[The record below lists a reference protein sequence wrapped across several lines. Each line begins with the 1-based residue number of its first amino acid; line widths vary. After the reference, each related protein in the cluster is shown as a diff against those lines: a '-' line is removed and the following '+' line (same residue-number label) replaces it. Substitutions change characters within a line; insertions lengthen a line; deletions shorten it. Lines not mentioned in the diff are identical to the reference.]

1 MKTMR
6 NAGLLM
12 AYLLMVAVSP
22 RATAAVPCAAT
33 GEEAVRLFVE
43 RYAAQAP
50 DSVDLLLPTS
60 LAEYRGAL
68 AQMLDDR
75 YAPDSAAW
83 RVQVLGTDW
92 TPARV
97 SAATDAELLKAYLA
111 HGASARPAV
120 SVTDIRVGTSDD
132 KWHEFYPLDATYG
145 IEVDGKKVQRSGQFK
160 AEVIAGCWKVS
171 LPVQAWVRLHT
182 ISERLKTSR
191 PNDPPVSST
200 GVRMSLQILAAS
212 TSPVPGA
219 KRLDGWA
226 EPIWIDGGPPLAS
239 ERDLVGASAWWS
251 CPGTGGAGGAQEPA
265 LHLTLDGEAAKRI
278 SRFSRRAVFP
288 KIAVIADGK
297 VIAVPYVRGEPGS
310 SVELCGHFDLLED
323 AQAMAASLRG
333 DSR

>member
-6 NAGLLM
+6 NAALLM

-75 YAPDSAAW
+75 YAPDSATW
-83 RVQVLGTDW
+83 RVRVLGTDW
-92 TPARV
+92 TQARV

-132 KWHEFYPLDATYG
+132 KWHEFYPLDATYD

-171 LPVQAWVRLHT
+171 LPVQAWVRLDT
-182 ISERLKTSR
+182 ISERLKASR

-200 GVRMSLQILAAS
+200 GVRMSLRILAAS

-226 EPIWIDGGPPLAS
+226 KPIWIDDGPPLAS
-239 ERDLVGASAWWS
+239 EGDLIGASAWWS
-251 CPGTGGAGGAQEPA
+251 CPRVGGVQEPA

-288 KIAVIADGK
+288 QIAVIVDGK
-297 VIAVPYVRGEPGS
+297 VMTVPYVRGELGS